1 MRRWGRRVPDTEFA
15 RLFGRLLDDAGLPE
29 PVYEYAVEAG
39 GGRYSIDAAY
49 PAAWIAIELDGK
61 GHATEAAFEADP
73 VRENRLKLSGWTV
86 LRYTWHRFITAPAE
100 VVAEVREALRQAH
113 VLPPDSNRRSKATE
127 SGTSERRNGST
138 AGTTPT
144 GPAAADAC

>member
-61 GHATEAAFEADP
+61 GHVTEAAFEADP

-86 LRYTWHRFITAPAE
+86 LRYTWNRFITTPAE
-100 VVAEVREALRQAH
+100 VVAEVRQALRQAH

-127 SGTSERRNGST
+127 SGTSERRKRVHGRHHSHRPRGRNGN
-138 AGTTPT
+138 
-144 GPAAADAC
+144 